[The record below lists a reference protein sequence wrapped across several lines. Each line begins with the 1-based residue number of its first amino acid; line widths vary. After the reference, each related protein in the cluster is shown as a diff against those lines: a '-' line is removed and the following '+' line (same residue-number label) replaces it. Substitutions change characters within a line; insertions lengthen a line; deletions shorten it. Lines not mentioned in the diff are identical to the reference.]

1 MRTILGPGLD
11 QSLSSWQRCTW
22 PLTNKFINYLFK
34 FPLNLINKLTATLAF
49 NGTLILNYYIMF
61 VKNMVRRR
69 ACRLPASLSHP
80 PFATVVE
87 ILLALKKMGYFHFS
101 ETI

>member
-1 MRTILGPGLD
+1 MAEMYLAL
-11 QSLSSWQRCTW
+11 
-22 PLTNKFINYLFK
+22 NKQTYQVPIK
-34 FPLNLINKLTATLAF
+34 IPLNLINKLTATLAL

-87 ILLALKKMGYFHFS
+87 MLFIWPLKKRIFS
-101 ETI
+101 FLDF

>member
-1 MRTILGPGLD
+1 MAEMYLAL
-11 QSLSSWQRCTW
+11 
-22 PLTNKFINYLFK
+22 NKQTYQVPIK

-87 ILLALKKMGYFHFS
+87 ILLALKKWDIFIFQKQFS
-101 ETI
+101 LIRSE